1 MPSGGFMLVL
11 NGLNYGII
19 WSDNMRNVIAIIG
32 TAGRLP
38 RPLRLQIEALSEQL
52 TSLGFDIVSGGMTGA
67 MRAVARGH
75 SKSLVKTNLTH
86 IEPGWG
92 FPLVLNPFE
101 AGIVRTD
108 LGSMRNH
115 LVIRSADLV
124 IAVSGGAG
132 TLSEIAIAWQEKK
145 PIAVLTGSG
154 GWSEKLADQSID
166 QRRTDSIKGCDTVQD
181 LVDWAVSLCP
191 EGVYAGRMNRG
202 FYPFEVPTIHRI
214 HDSEPGIVHT
224 LHAEYGMSI
233 KLEDLIERLKE
244 LDSRAKEWDPEC
256 TALVTFDDG
265 WADVLLLED
274 TFERLPNL
282 TPVLFIPES
291 QFQIPVHPLPLQRY
305 YQFSSE
311 QESNSNSIR
320 EELKAMSE
328 ESAHLRLDEL
338 GVNEM
343 LNPSW
348 LLTLDEISRLS
359 EKGWIIASHGHSHED
374 LRKSSNIL
382 EPLHRVAEA
391 IEERVHMPWL
401 AWPEGQWSKD
411 TILTAKKAGFMR
423 QFGLLDEPHEEP
435 PIGMIMRKIWS

>member
-1 MPSGGFMLVL
+1 MLNGGFMLVL
-11 NGLNYGII
+11 NGWKYGVI
-19 WSDNMRNVIAIIG
+19 WNDNMRNVIVIIG

-38 RPLRLQIEALSEQL
+38 RPLRLQIEDLSEQL
-52 TSLGFDIVSGGMTGA
+52 TTLGFDIVSGGMTGA

-75 SKSLVKTNLTH
+75 SKSAVKTNLTH

-92 FPLVLNPFE
+92 LPLVLNPFE
-101 AGIVRTD
+101 AGVVRTD

-166 QRRTDSIKGCDTVQD
+166 KRRTDSINGCETVQD
-181 LVDWAVSLCP
+181 LVDWAVSMRP
-191 EGVYAGRMNRG
+191 EGVYTGRINRG

-214 HDSEPGIVHT
+214 HDSEPSFVHT
-224 LHAEYGMSI
+224 LHAEYGMSM

-265 WADVLLLED
+265 WSDVLLLES
-274 TFERLPNL
+274 TFDRLPNL

-291 QFQIPVHPLPLQRY
+291 QFQIPVRPLPLQRY

-311 QESNSNSIR
+311 QGSNSNSIR

-328 ESAHLRLDEL
+328 ESAHLVLDEL

-348 LLTLDEISRLS
+348 LLTLEDISRLS

-374 LRKSSNIL
+374 LRKYSNIL
-382 EPLHRVAEA
+382 ESLQLVTEA
-391 IEERVHMPWL
+391 IEERVHTPWL
-401 AWPEGQWSKD
+401 AWPEGQWSED
-411 TILTAKKAGFMR
+411 TILAAKKAGFVR

-435 PIGMIMRKIWS
+435 TMGMIMRRIWR

>member
-1 MPSGGFMLVL
+1 
-11 NGLNYGII
+11 
-19 WSDNMRNVIAIIG
+19 MRNVIAIIG
-32 TAGRLP
+32 TAGRLT

-52 TSLGFDIVSGGMTGA
+52 SVLGFDIVSGGMTGA

-75 SKSLVKTNLTH
+75 SKSSIKTNLTH

-92 FPLVLNPFE
+92 VPLMLNPFE
-101 AGIVRTD
+101 AGVVRTD

-154 GWSEKLADQSID
+154 GWSDKLANQSLD
-166 QRRTDSIKGCDTVQD
+166 QRRTDSIKGCDNVQE
-181 LVDWAVSLCP
+181 LVDWAVSQCP
-191 EGVYAGRMNRG
+191 EGAFAGRMNRG

-214 HDSEPGIVHT
+214 HDFEPGIVHT
-224 LHAEYGMSI
+224 LHAEYGMSL

-244 LDSRAKEWDPEC
+244 LASRAKEWNPEC
-256 TALVTFDDG
+256 TAIVTFDDG
-265 WADVLLLED
+265 WADVILLED
-274 TFERLPNL
+274 AFASLPNL

-291 QFQIPVHPLPLQRY
+291 QFRMPVRPLPLQRY
-305 YQFSSE
+305 YQFASE
-311 QESNSNSIR
+311 QKISSNSLR
-320 EELKAMSE
+320 EELKTMSE
-328 ESAHLRLDEL
+328 ESAHSRLDGL
-338 GVNEM
+338 GVDEM

-348 LLTLDEISRLS
+348 LLTLGDISRLS

-374 LRKSSNIL
+374 LRKSSNLL
-382 EPLHRVAEA
+382 EMLLQVNEEL
-391 IEERVHMPWL
+391 EERVHMPWL
-401 AWPEGQWSKD
+401 SWPEGQWSEE
-411 TILTAKKAGFMR
+411 TVMAAKNAGFMR
-423 QFGLLDEPHEEP
+423 QFGLLDEPHEKP